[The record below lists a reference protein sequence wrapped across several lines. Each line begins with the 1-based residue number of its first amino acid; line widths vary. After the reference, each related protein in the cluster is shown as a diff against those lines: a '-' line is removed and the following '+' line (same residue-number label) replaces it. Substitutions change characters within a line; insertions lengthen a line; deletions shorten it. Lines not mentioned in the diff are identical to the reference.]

1 MDHGRTPLLINIL
14 LNANNLQEELLEY
27 LSCIY
32 SFITVLN
39 ILTRG
44 KSVQHDYEQL
54 NLISVYDCFQVGA
67 EEMEGFTKEVL
78 TMWKV
83 LVVE

>member
-1 MDHGRTPLLINIL
+1 M
-14 LNANNLQEELLEY
+14 EY
-27 LSCIY
+27 
-32 SFITVLN
+32 
-39 ILTRG
+39 
-44 KSVQHDYEQL
+44 DYEQL
-54 NLISVYDCFQVGA
+54 NLISVCDCFQVGA